1 MAAAA
6 AAEPA
11 VAAEAAAEPQEA
23 YASLRF
29 ARGSAHKYRKV
40 IDTIRGRTYEEAL
53 MILEFMPHRAC
64 DNIMKVLY
72 SAAANASHN
81 YGMPKSDLYVAR
93 AMVGEGPKLKRFTPR
108 AKGRPGKILK
118 PYCHVEVWLAAG
130 EGPLGSGPSRA
141 NRTPTNA
148 RRRARAERTAAALV
162 EDLGPAEEEAGG
174 DAAEA
179 EAEVEEEAPAEE

>member
-1 MAAAA
+1 MVP
-6 AAEPA
+6 AEPE
-11 VAAEAAAEPQEA
+11 VQEA
-23 YASLRF
+23 YAALRF
-29 ARGSAHKYRKV
+29 ARGSPHKYRKV

-64 DNIMKVLY
+64 ENIMKVLY

-130 EGPLGSGPSRA
+130 EGPLGSGPSRE
-141 NRTPTNA
+141 NRTPSNA
-148 RRRARAERTAAALV
+148 RRRARAERTAATIEA
-162 EDLGPAEEEAGG
+162 EPAAEAGEAGG
-174 DAAEA
+174 EA
-179 EAEVEEEAPAEE
+179 APAEAAPAEAAPEE